1 MRYSFMRSFAIY
13 LLLLLSGLWPS
24 PALAQPTIQ
33 PPLPLP
39 AVAGPEAIEASSIY
53 LITVGL
59 GKSLHSRYGHTFVEI
74 HLGGITRI
82 YNWGMFSFDDP
93 MFPIKFYLGK
103 RRYWVGS
110 TDLKSLI
117 YLYEKIEDRQV
128 WRQKV
133 HLSHLQKSQFFHE
146 VRTAT
151 SPENMFFGYE
161 HFSANCAT
169 IPRDILDHVLGGALK
184 QHLSSL
190 PSELQ
195 YRDYVRDHMAFI
207 PPLGMLLDVVMN
219 ARLDGP
225 LSQWE
230 ESFFP
235 VKLSEYLSQTPQI
248 TDEFA
253 LGTGQLLGPK
263 QLLVK
268 ATSAHL
274 SAVGWFPSGFRLV
287 MMLALII
294 MLLGVRKPTR
304 LVRLLSGVI
313 SLFWGFISG
322 LIGLIMVVS
331 WIFSSHLDMHHNLNL
346 LLFYPVDF
354 IFMLWG
360 VKKAPPKRWLY
371 SLTGLHLGS
380 MALLGIL
387 VGAGITDQNVS
398 TAVNYLLPVQL
409 GFLIWL
415 VVKALN
421 HPR

>member
-1 MRYSFMRSFAIY
+1 
-13 LLLLLSGLWPS
+13 
-24 PALAQPTIQ
+24 
-33 PPLPLP
+33 
-39 AVAGPEAIEASSIY
+39 
-53 LITVGL
+53 
-59 GKSLHSRYGHTFVEI
+59 
-74 HLGGITRI
+74 
-82 YNWGMFSFDDP
+82 
-93 MFPIKFYLGK
+93 
-103 RRYWVGS
+103 
-110 TDLKSLI
+110 
-117 YLYEKIEDRQV
+117 
-128 WRQKV
+128 
-133 HLSHLQKSQFFHE
+133 
-146 VRTAT
+146 
-151 SPENMFFGYE
+151 
-161 HFSANCAT
+161 
-169 IPRDILDHVLGGALK
+169 
-184 QHLSSL
+184 
-190 PSELQ
+190 
-195 YRDYVRDHMAFI
+195 MAFI

-248 TDEFA
+248 TDEFS

-263 QLLVK
+263 QPLVK

-371 SLTGLHLGS
+371 SLTGLHLAS
-380 MALLGIL
+380 MALLVIL

>member
-1 MRYSFMRSFAIY
+1 MRSLATY
-13 LLLLLSGLWPS
+13 LCLFLSGLNWLS
-24 PALAQPTIQ
+24 PVLAQPTIQ
-33 PPLPLP
+33 PPIPLP
-39 AVAGPEAIEASSIY
+39 AAPNAKAIEASSIY

-93 MFPIKFYLGK
+93 MFPLKFYLGD
-103 RRYWVGS
+103 RQYWVGS
-110 TDLKSLI
+110 TDLKTLT
-117 YLYEKIEDRQV
+117 YLYEKIEDREV

-133 HLSHLQKSQFFHE
+133 HLTQRQKSQFFHE
-146 VRTAT
+146 VRKATA
-151 SPENMFFGYE
+151 PENMFFGYE

-169 IPRDILDHVLGGALK
+169 IPRDILDRVLGGALK
-184 QHLSSL
+184 QRLSAL

-219 ARLDGP
+219 SKLDGP

-235 VKLSEYLSQTPQI
+235 VKLSEYLSQTPNI
-248 TDEFA
+248 TDELS

-263 QLLVK
+263 QPLVK

-274 SAVGWFPSGFRLV
+274 SKVGWFPSGFRFV

-294 MLLGVRKPTR
+294 MLMGLRKPTR
-304 LVRLLSGVI
+304 PIRVLSGAI

-331 WIFSSHLDMHHNLNL
+331 WIFSSHHDMHHNINL

-354 IFMLWG
+354 IFMFWG
-360 VKKAPPKRWLY
+360 VKKKAPPKLWLN
-371 SLTGLHLGS
+371 SLVWLHLAS

-387 VGAGITDQNVS
+387 AGAGITHQNVS
-398 TAVNYLLPVQL
+398 TAVSYLLPVQL

-415 VVKALN
+415 LAKSQPPS
-421 HPR
+421 PR